1 MNIAAN
7 LLTFIKKTYH
17 VLATVVVII
26 PLMLTM
32 RADDTNKREIIPNEE
47 ATNPHIVSY
56 GEMEISAHRSGA
68 GIAPQNTLMAFEKV
82 LEEQDKFGVDTYEF
96 DVQVT
101 KDGKLIIM
109 HDLTYDSTS
118 NAVEAFGHENVYANE
133 LTYEEAMVLN
143 MGENFEING
152 QYPYRGLRGDDI
164 PYNLHVPLCEDI
176 IDYIEKNS
184 GDKEYNYII
193 EIKSKG
199 EDGKVA
205 ADELYRII
213 KEKGLED
220 RVIWATFNQEVTTYM
235 TEKYPDI
242 PRSASIMEV
251 LQFYIYARMDWDL
264 NDAGVT
270 YSALHIP
277 YGSSAADGLINL
289 GTRQVINYAHKYD
302 IAVQFWTINDA
313 ESVEYLARNGAD
325 CVMTDY
331 PDMAY
336 EVLKSIEY

>member
-1 MNIAAN
+1 MELITTLFNMV
-7 LLTFIKKTYH
+7 KKVYH
-17 VLATVVVII
+17 TAATVVVII
-26 PLMLTM
+26 PLLITM
-32 RADDTNKREIIPNEE
+32 GMDDTNKREIIANED

-68 GIAPQNTLMAFEKV
+68 GIAPQNTLMAFEEV
-82 LEEQDKFGVDTYEF
+82 LKQNDKYGVDTYEF

-101 KDGKLIIM
+101 KDGKLIIL

-118 NAVEAFGHENVYANE
+118 NAVEEFGHTDVYANE
-133 LTYEEAMVLN
+133 LTYEEAQVLN

-152 QYPYRGLRGDDI
+152 KYPYRGLRGDDI

-184 GDKEYNYII
+184 GNKEYNYII

-199 EDGKVA
+199 KDGEVA

-213 KEKGLED
+213 TERNLQD
-220 RVIWATFNQEVTTYM
+220 RAIWASSKQEVSNYM
-235 TEKYPDI
+235 QKTYPDM
-242 PRSASIMEV
+242 PRSANILEV

-264 NDAGVT
+264 DVAGVT
-270 YSALHIP
+270 YTALHIP
-277 YGSSAADGLINL
+277 FGSSAADGIINL
-289 GTRQVINYAHKYD
+289 GTRQVINYAHKYN
-302 IAVQFWTINDA
+302 IAAQYWTVNSA
-313 ESVEYLARNGAD
+313 EDVEYLARNGAD

-336 EVLKSIEY
+336 EVLKTMEY

>member
-1 MNIAAN
+1 MNIGQT
-7 LLTFIKKTYH
+7 LITLVKKVYY
-17 VLATVVVII
+17 VLASIVVII
-26 PLMLTM
+26 PLMLNM
-32 RADDTNKREIIPNEE
+32 GADDTDKREIIANPE

-68 GIAPQNTLMAFEKV
+68 GIAPQNTLMAFEEV
-82 LEEQDKFGVDTYEF
+82 LKQNDKYGVDTYEF
-96 DVQVT
+96 DVQIT

-118 NAVEAFGHENVYANE
+118 NAVEEFGHKNVYANE
-133 LTYEEAMVLN
+133 LTYEEAQVLN
-143 MGENFEING
+143 MGENFEIDG
-152 QYPYRGLRGDDI
+152 KYPYRGLRGEDI

-184 GDKEYNYII
+184 GSKEYNYII

-199 EDGKVA
+199 EDGEVA

-213 KEKGLED
+213 KERNLED
-220 RVIWATFNQEVTTYM
+220 RVIWATSNQSVSVYM
-235 TEKYPDI
+235 SETYPDI
-242 PRSASIMEV
+242 PRSANILEV

-264 NDAGVT
+264 NDANIT

-277 YGSSAADGLINL
+277 FGASAANGLINL
-289 GTRQVINYAHKYD
+289 GTRQVINYAHKYN
-302 IAVQFWTINDA
+302 IAAQFWTINSP
-313 ESVEYLARNGAD
+313 EEVEYLARNGAD

-331 PDMAY
+331 PDMAK
-336 EVLKSIEY
+336 EVLDSLEY